1 MGSSV
6 EKIKRFSA
14 EFSIF
19 TFYYKRF
26 SGSSNKV
33 DLKSM
38 TSLVDFADRTLVLKV
53 GSGEFCALVL
63 TEITFGRSRFSKSFS
78 IEIF

>member
-19 TFYYKRF
+19 TFFRF
-26 SGSSNKV
+26 SGSSNEV

-53 GSGEFCALVL
+53 GSGEFCAIVL
-63 TEITFGRSRFSKSFS
+63 TEMIFGRSRFSKSFS